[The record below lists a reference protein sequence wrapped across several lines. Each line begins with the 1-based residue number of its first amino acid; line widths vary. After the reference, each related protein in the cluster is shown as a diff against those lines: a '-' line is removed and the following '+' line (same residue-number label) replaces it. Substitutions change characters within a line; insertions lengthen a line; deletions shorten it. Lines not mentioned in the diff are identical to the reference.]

1 MDLEQYIFEGFPDG
15 LSYNEA
21 AQLCLR
27 LYCTVDGIP
36 KQLHPKCTKDNLA
49 EVFASLARRGFLTT
63 PPLLAALYGAN
74 FHEVTE
80 KGHWVEVIASIFK
93 KGDTR
98 DIAFG
103 EPLVERLT
111 KQWSRRDES

>member
-1 MDLEQYIFEGFPDG
+1 MDLEKYICEGFPDG
-15 LSYNEA
+15 LSYNET

-36 KQLHPKCTKDNLA
+36 PHLHLQCTKDNLA
-49 EVFASLARRGFLTT
+49 VVFARLAQRGFMTT
-63 PPLLAALYGAN
+63 PALLAVLYGAN
-74 FHEVTE
+74 FHAVTE

-98 DIAFG
+98 DAAIG

-111 KQWSRRDES
+111 KQWSRRGEN